1 MRINSVTVNKITVI
15 LLAIFLMSASGSKD
29 RKFEFRF
36 QLNEIQSFVPSNQM
50 AIWIEKPD
58 GEMVKTLYLSEYLSY
73 GGYNLPE
80 ICHEWSSKA
89 KWDEVT
95 KEEFDAVTGA
105 TPGTGEV
112 ELKLTCPAALLPDG
126 KYKVFVEV
134 HLVDNYNELYSS
146 ELEVSRK
153 KGLGELKVTYI
164 PGKCPKKT
172 EGDLLTAVTVKLK

>member
-1 MRINSVTVNKITVI
+1 
-15 LLAIFLMSASGSKD
+15 
-29 RKFEFRF
+29 
-36 QLNEIQSFVPSNQM
+36 
-50 AIWIEKPD
+50 
-58 GEMVKTLYLSEYLSY
+58 
-73 GGYNLPE
+73 
-80 ICHEWSSKA
+80 
-89 KWDEVT
+89 
-95 KEEFDAVTGA
+95 
-105 TPGTGEV
+105 V